1 MKRYSQLPLTFNND
15 KDVKR
20 LRKIFSEL
28 SPRDIDLF
36 ENAVQYERASRK
48 SNANPIDQIGT
59 MAIFLDNLH
68 FDYFCTFTT
77 PYKLSLNS
85 SRRISDQIC
94 NFVNAG
100 RDSSVFWCAEKFK
113 LTEGAGSNRYHLHA
127 LMKTDYDRFQILDW
141 YRGRYSNGIAQLRPV
156 DVKRGLSASFYVSK
170 YITKELSDYDL
181 RISPGHLR
189 AEKKSILSVIA
200 QVNASDFPQHRRLHA
215 VLNAARNL
223 K

>member
-1 MKRYSQLPLTFNND
+1 
-15 KDVKR
+15 
-20 LRKIFSEL
+20 
-28 SPRDIDLF
+28 
-36 ENAVQYERASRK
+36 
-48 SNANPIDQIGT
+48 
-59 MAIFLDNLH
+59 
-68 FDYFCTFTT
+68 
-77 PYKLSLNS
+77 
-85 SRRISDQIC
+85 
-94 NFVNAG
+94 
-100 RDSSVFWCAEKFK
+100 
-113 LTEGAGSNRYHLHA
+113 
-127 LMKTDYDRFQILDW
+127 MKTDYDRFQILDW

>member
-1 MKRYSQLPLTFNND
+1 MKRYSQLPLSFNND

-20 LRKIFSEL
+20 LRKIISEI
-28 SPRDIDLF
+28 PQKDF
-36 ENAVQYERASRK
+36 ELLRNVLDYTAAERKGHAK
-48 SNANPIDQIGT
+48 PIHAIGN
-59 MAIFLDNLH
+59 MALFLDNLN

-94 NFVNAG
+94 NYVNAG
-100 RDSSVFWCAEKFK
+100 WDSSVFWCAEKFK

-127 LMKTDYDRFQILDW
+127 LMKTELDRFQILNW

-156 DVKRGLSASFYVSK
+156 DAKRGLSASFYVSK

-181 RISPGHLR
+181 RISPDHLR
-189 AEKKSILSVIA
+189 KNKSIMKVLAEVRHP
-200 QVNASDFPQHRRLHA
+200 NFPQAQRLHA
-215 VLNAARNL
+215 VLNAAREI